1 MRALG
6 GDVSKILVALA
17 DRLMQAVAVLAMLA
31 LLVCVVLGV
40 VSRQLNAP
48 LAWTD
53 EMAQMFLVWAAVAGW
68 MIALRH
74 RSHIRITM
82 LVDLLPPRT
91 RRGAEIAI
99 QLCVVAFGALLLRH
113 GFGVI
118 GRSWDVEAIS
128 LPISSAVIYLPL
140 PALALALILQ
150 GAAQAIEAAR
160 GRVAPAAPG
169 PGTTGL

>member
-1 MRALG
+1 
-6 GDVSKILVALA
+6 
-17 DRLMQAVAVLAMLA
+17 
-31 LLVCVVLGV
+31 
-40 VSRQLNAP
+40 
-48 LAWTD
+48 
-53 EMAQMFLVWAAVAGW
+53 MFLVWAAVAGW

-82 LVDLLPPRT
+82 LVDLLP
-91 RRGAEIAI
+91 RRARAAAEIAI

-118 GRSWDVEAIS
+118 GRSWDIEAIS

-140 PALALALILQ
+140 PALALALTLQ

-160 GRVAPAAPG
+160 GRVAQVAPD
-169 PGTTGL
+169 PETTGL